1 MITRIPARVI
11 HQIPAGARRPAGGGG
26 ALEATESSCLP
37 AGAKTKREMVRFLV
51 ETEGRGGLVNSG
63 GCASER
69 AGETEGWRD
78 SGRVRKRRK
87 EARFKKDTGTKRG
100 RETERERR

>member
-1 MITRIPARVI
+1 MVTLIPARVI

-26 ALEATESSCLP
+26 PLEATESSCLP

-51 ETEGRGGLVNSG
+51 ETEGRGGLVNGG

-78 SGRVRKRRK
+78 SGRVRKRK
-87 EARFKKDTGTKRG
+87 IGEGWG
-100 RETERERR
+100 